1 MRSLYL
7 LNHDPQMEF
16 IQLSIQL
23 LRSVILLDIFPPKYL
38 SSYNDGCTSLSQWLY
53 LILLNSLLVDVRNQ
67 QEGREACYCCLG
79 YSASCVESALI
90 SDSRLEFFFFLE
102 YHIYD
107 GPYYWKEPQV
117 LASKRHLCFNS
128 HSLRLSLLPTSF
140 ERCSKAKSLM
150 IC

>member
-38 SSYNDGCTSLSQWLY
+38 SSYNDGCTLLSQWLY

-90 SDSRLEFFFFLE
+90 SDSRLEFFFFWNIIFMMDLTIGKSLRCS
-102 YHIYD
+102 HRNVIY
-107 GPYYWKEPQV
+107 V
-117 LASKRHLCFNS
+117 LIAIVFDYLCFPRLLNAAPKQ
-128 HSLRLSLLPTSF
+128 SL
-140 ERCSKAKSLM
+140 
-150 IC
+150 